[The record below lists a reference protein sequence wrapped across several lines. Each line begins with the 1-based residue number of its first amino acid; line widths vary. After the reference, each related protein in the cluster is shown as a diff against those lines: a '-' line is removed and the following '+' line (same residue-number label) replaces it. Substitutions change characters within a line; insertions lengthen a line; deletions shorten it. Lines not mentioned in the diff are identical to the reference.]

1 MYTICFKQS
10 IHSTGS
16 STSMPAAT
24 TPARP
29 SPTIDPTGI
38 TRLEMAVDWPISFS
52 LNQVLAMVLIELKH
66 RVCVDRKMN
75 VPSNISQISPSPAK
89 DKALNQQPMICKAAQ
104 IYITYWILSSLK
116 TVLAAKFNTGYMTV
130 GISTNIV
137 IGHCDVSP

>member
-38 TRLEMAVDWPISFS
+38 TKLEMAVDWPISFS
-52 LNQVLAMVLIELKH
+52 LNQVLAMVLMQLKH
-66 RVCVDRKMN
+66 SVCVARKMN
-75 VPSNISQISPSPAK
+75 VPSNNSQISPSPAK
-89 DKALNQQPMICKAAQ
+89 DKALNQQPMICIAAQ